1 MSIADFSIRNPLIT
15 NLLLALVVIV
25 GILSWYAMPREMF
38 PVIELDK
45 VRIATEYPG
54 ASPGEVERQVTLP
67 IEEEFEGTADIE
79 AITST
84 SSEGLSNILFEFKQ
98 GADIDNFLLN
108 ARTVIDRITDLPEE
122 AKRPEVTRLQTRFP
136 VTSVALYGDIATAR
150 LLEIADRVKRRLL
163 AIPGVAGTGVA
174 GERDWELWV
183 EVDPDKLAAR
193 RIPLSLV
200 IRVLRDNLRDLPG
213 GSIEA
218 AEGDILLRGVGVAPQ
233 PENIGHLLLKRNA
246 AGGQLLLQQVADVH
260 LRLEKPRTLARFN
273 GQPSIN
279 MTVTKT
285 AASSTIAV
293 SARVRSVVA
302 GLAHELPP
310 TVHAAVY
317 SDLSRYVKTR
327 LETVKSSGLVGL
339 SLVLLSLYLFL
350 NFRVALIT
358 ALGIPVSF
366 LFASIMLHYF
376 SYTINMVSLFA
387 FLIVLG
393 MIVDDAIIV
402 TENIYRHMEGGM
414 DAEAAAR
421 QGVRE
426 VFWPVVASTATTIA
440 AFLPMFAVGGTM
452 GAFITVIPVVV
463 IFALLGSLLEAFGV
477 LPSHACELL
486 RVQRRRRRSLVD
498 WSALLARYV
507 GFMKWSLRN
516 RYLMSLGIIGLLLI
530 SVLFATTRMSFEL
543 FGHVETGQFFVNI
556 ETPNTYSLEAS
567 ARLAAHIEQEVIAEI
582 GRRDLG
588 SVLTN
593 VGVTF
598 LDFSTIKFDSSYIQ
612 LIVDLARRKPQGF
625 IERWIT
631 PLVSLHFSRNGVREK
646 DTTTIINEI
655 RARLQTVAGI
665 RRLSILRPQ
674 GGPAGADVEVGI
686 VGEDVRRLH
695 AYGVRLVHFLR
706 QLPGVH
712 DVRQDLE
719 PGKLEY
725 RYSLND
731 RGRQLGLSQSQLAEA
746 VRVGFQGLEAL
757 HVTRGNQRIP
767 VRVIY
772 PEALRR
778 QPTGLAGLRV
788 VLPSGRMVLLGD
800 VADITVSRGVNLI
813 KRRDLRRLATVT
825 AEVDSSVTTGIEVSA
840 RVKAQFPELFR
851 DKTGYHMI
859 FLGEKKRASESI
871 RDMLRALV
879 IAIAIIFF
887 ILAALFKSLLDPLVV
902 MFAIP
907 FGLIGVIF
915 GHMLLGYHLQFLSLI
930 GFLALAGIVVNDS
943 LILVDFAKRLRAAGW
958 SRVEAMV
965 EAGRVRTRPILLT
978 SITTF
983 LGISPLI
990 FFSTGQT
997 AFLAPMAVSL
1007 GFGLLFATGLILIG
1021 IPCFYLVVDD
1031 MRQFFYDHLTRK
1043 GHRQPGHG

>member
-1 MSIADFSIRNPLIT
+1 MSITDFSIRNPLIT

-122 AKRPEVTRLQTRFP
+122 AERPEVTRLQTRFP

-150 LLEIADRVKRRLL
+150 LLEIADQVKRRLL
-163 AIPGVAGTGVA
+163 AIPGVAGAGVA

-200 IRVLRDNLRDLPG
+200 MRVLRDNLRDLPG

-218 AEGDILLRGVGVAPQ
+218 AEGDILLRGVGIAPQ
-233 PENIGHLLLKRNA
+233 PEKIAHLLLKRNA
-246 AGGQLLLQQVADVH
+246 AGGQLLLQQVADVR

-293 SARVRSVVA
+293 SARVRAVVA

-366 LFASIMLHYF
+366 LFATIMLHYF

-414 DAEAAAR
+414 EAAAAAR

-486 RVQRRRRRSLVD
+486 RVARRRRRSLVD
-498 WSALLARYV
+498 WSALLVRYV
-507 GFMKWSLRN
+507 AFMKWSLRN
-516 RYLMSLGIIGLLLI
+516 RYLMSLGIVGLLLI

-543 FGHVETGQFFVNI
+543 FGHVETGQFFINI
-556 ETPNTYSLEAS
+556 ETPNTYSLEDS
-567 ARLAAHIEQEVIAEI
+567 GRLAAHIEQEVIAEI
-582 GRRDLG
+582 GKRDLG
-588 SVLTN
+588 SILTN

-631 PLVSLHFSRNGVREK
+631 PLVSLHFSREGVREK
-646 DTTTIINEI
+646 DTMTIINEI

-695 AYGVRLVHFLR
+695 GYGVRLVHFLR

-746 VRVGFQGLEAL
+746 VRVGFQGLEVL

-778 QPTGLAGLRV
+778 QPAGLAGLRV

-800 VADITVSRGVNLI
+800 VADISVSRGVNLI

-825 AEVDSSVTTGIEVSA
+825 AEVDSSVTTGIEVST
-840 RVKAQFPELFR
+840 RIKAQFPELFG

-943 LILVDFAKRLRAAGW
+943 LILVDFAKHLRAAGW

-1021 IPCFYLVVDD
+1021 IPCFYLVADD
-1031 MRQFFYDHLTRK
+1031 MRQYVHDRLRRGK
-1043 GHRQPGHG
+1043 DRQPQHD